1 MASMTWIFAAAGA
14 FAALGAAGLLVNLRA
29 LGRLS
34 LTFAPDELHWARTP
48 DGWELPLGRYLPR
61 GERVARE
68 PVILCHG
75 MGANRFNLD
84 LNERYSLARYLA
96 QRGFETW
103 VVELRGCGITR
114 RPANGRQYAHCFDDE
129 VAQDVPAL
137 IGMVKEVSGSERV
150 LWVGHSKGGM
160 VMYAWCGLAPR
171 TDIAGVVAIGSP
183 MRVAPLIHPALLG
196 TLTRFENIP
205 LLEAVYLSSPV
216 RALAPLGSTGILRLR
231 YMAMSENME
240 PEITGFAMANLI
252 GNVSRKTLR
261 QFSRWRTTGRFTNW
275 DGTVDYGEGLATSP
289 VPFLL
294 IAGGA
299 DILVP
304 AVSVEAARDAMITAR
319 GLDRVEYVLAS
330 KTSGWSCDYG
340 HGDLVL
346 GRKAPEEIFPRVE
359 TWLRERATRP

>member
-1 MASMTWIFAAAGA
+1 MIWIAAAAAGA
-14 FAALGAAGLLVNLRA
+14 FAAMSAAGWLVHSRA

-34 LTFAPDELHWARTP
+34 LTFTPDELHWAKTA

-61 GERVARE
+61 GERAARE

-84 LNERYSLARYLA
+84 LNERYSLARFLA
-96 QRGFETW
+96 SRGFETW

-114 RPANGRQYAHCFDDE
+114 RPAKGRQYAHCFDDE
-129 VAQDVPAL
+129 VQQDVPAL
-137 IGMVKEVSGSERV
+137 IAKVKEISDAERV

-160 VMYAWCGLAPR
+160 VMYAWCGLATR
-171 TDIAGVVAIGSP
+171 TDIAGVATIGSP
-183 MRVAPLIHPALLG
+183 MRIVPLINPTVLRAL
-196 TLTRFENIP
+196 TQFENI
-205 LLEAVYLSSPV
+205 LLLDAVYLGPAV
-216 RALAPLGSTGILRLR
+216 RALAPIGKTGALRLR
-231 YMAMSENME
+231 YMATSGNME

-294 IAGGA
+294 IAGGG

-304 AVSVEAARDAMITAR
+304 PIAVESARDAMVAAR
-319 GLDRVEYVLAS
+319 GLERVRYVLAS
-330 KTSGWSCDYG
+330 SSSGFSCDYG

-346 GRKAPEEIFPRVE
+346 GRKAPEEIFPRIAA
-359 TWLRERATRP
+359 WLRDVSTRP

>member
-1 MASMTWIFAAAGA
+1 MIWIAAAAGA
-14 FAALGAAGLLVNLRA
+14 IAALGAGSWLAHSRA

-34 LTFAPDELHWARTP
+34 LTFAPDELHWATTA

-61 GERVARE
+61 GERVSRE

-84 LNERYSLARYLA
+84 LNERYSLARFLA

-103 VVELRGCGITR
+103 VVELRGCGMTR
-114 RPANGRQYAHCFDDE
+114 RPATGRQYAHGFDDE
-129 VAQDVPAL
+129 VEQDVPAL
-137 IGMVKEVSGSERV
+137 IGKVKGISAAERV

-160 VMYAWCGLAPR
+160 VMYAWCGLATR
-171 TDIAGVVAIGSP
+171 TDIAGVAAIGSP
-183 MRVAPLIHPALLG
+183 MRVVPLIHPALLG
-196 TLTRFENIP
+196 TLTKLENIP
-205 LLEAVYLSSPV
+205 GLDAVYLSAPV
-216 RALAPLGSTGILRLR
+216 RALAPIGSTGILRLR
-231 YMAMSENME
+231 YMATSENME

-275 DGTVDYGEGLATSP
+275 DGTFDYGEGLATSL

-304 AVSVEAARDAMITAR
+304 AVAVEAARDAMVAAR
-319 GLDRVEYVLAS
+319 GLDRVQYVLAS
-330 KTSGWSCDYG
+330 AASGFSCDYG

-346 GRKAPEEIFPRVE
+346 GRKAPDEIFPRVE
-359 TWLRERATRP
+359 EWLRNVSTRP